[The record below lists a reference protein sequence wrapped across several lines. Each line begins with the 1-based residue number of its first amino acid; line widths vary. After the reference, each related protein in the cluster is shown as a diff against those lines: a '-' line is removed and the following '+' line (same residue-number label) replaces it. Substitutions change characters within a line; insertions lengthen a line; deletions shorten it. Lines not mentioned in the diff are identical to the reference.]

1 MYSYAEGLVVEGS
14 EGGVHIVGGLRVK
27 DRHMVLIIYLL
38 QHLFVMDFWLVLAG
52 KATSKLELS
61 RSSSSKRR
69 STLAASVPAEKPH
82 VKTATAQG
90 SSARRQARALVNGPE
105 DTATAK
111 GISTRQP
118 RAAASPP
125 AKPQPDASKPARTQT
140 AAQTDLAT
148 PAELQT
154 DSRTD
159 AAEPAGLRTD
169 SQTDNLQP
177 AGPQNE
183 AQTDTIK
190 PIGPQTEAQTDNLKP
205 AGPQTGAQTDTIKP
219 IGPQTEAQADIMKPA
234 GPQTGAQTDTI
245 KPTGPQ
251 TEAQADIMKPAGPH
265 IPARAQRD
273 TMEPVGPQT
282 EAQTD
287 ITEPAG
293 PHIKA
298 QAHRDMAEPP
308 AGPHTEAQTD
318 ITKPAGPHIE
328 AQAHRDMVEPPA
340 GPQTEAQTQPQTDR
354 LEPSV
359 SSSEILERNSGGDR
373 RLPTQPM
380 LVSADI
386 SLGDGLQAETPSVQ
400 HPLRDQQ
407 GAQTAAFPIPRQP
420 VNPGL
425 GPQAIAQSDAQVGVS
440 DSQIMRQ
447 HVPAMTDS
455 QLSSEPT
462 PPAAQLEPQSPDLS
476 SPQLASQS
484 SPLLVMAQH
493 ANQPSPQLLNPHL
506 ISQTSPQA
514 ASLIGIEPNPQMLG
528 HDQQN
533 SPQHVS
539 PSSSKR
545 VLKKNR
551 PKATAQPSA
560 TEQPAMQAQASAKPA
575 TSNRQEL
582 PAQKQELLIDGQEV
596 PVSGQE
602 MPFAEVPVGQAP
614 MAAQQALKGMT
625 RTRSGKDGPAMGVE
639 VMHSAQTLSQHSDPA
654 GPSSAQ
660 KASPAATANVDAN
673 HQASLENAV
682 GTEIQRPSTAVDEAA
697 ASTDAPAPAAPA
709 PVPGNA
715 PATVPIP
722 VSKLPN
728 TTQGKQLPAQVNLRA
743 TDLEPRNADHAVG
756 PVPSLF
762 PNPVPK
768 VAQSPQNTNRAVRP
782 VPSPVLEAIPR
793 VMLVPKVVPKPV
805 STPGADAA
813 SVPSAVPNAVPSTV
827 PSAVPSTVPRTIPS
841 AVPRGNPSA
850 VPRPARSTVPNPVLT
865 MAQAFDE
872 SPSRDALLKHFGA
885 MSNRLN
891 PVIQTLQM
899 KMSDPVA
906 KEGLQNIQDMLQGK
920 PALPSASAA
929 ASAGYYSSDDD
940 DDDDSS
946 DWDSYSDAESAPGPS
961 PAHIALHSCHPP
973 VPPQLHTHARTSASS
988 TQPHSAAQRGIG
1000 QTRTGP
1006 RTHPDQSPSLPKQ
1019 AWKSANQLHRH
1030 VSTSLAQPPPARHA
1044 VPGQKSAVP
1053 SRKVTAALPQQATA
1067 PLLKNVLQ
1075 SAAGVAEQAGSAPG
1089 PWLAAAAV
1097 SEQAA
1102 TVDPQQ
1108 ATAALP
1114 KQATA
1119 TVPEEAAHV
1128 LLLARL
1134 STRAMQRRNGNL
1146 ESSMLPQQPLP
1157 DEAMS
1162 ESRAVKGKMKRKEG
1176 ACLNSESLAPGT
1188 C

>member
-1 MYSYAEGLVVEGS
+1 M
-14 EGGVHIVGGLRVK
+14 
-27 DRHMVLIIYLL
+27 
-38 QHLFVMDFWLVLAG
+38 
-52 KATSKLELS
+52 
-61 RSSSSKRR
+61 
-69 STLAASVPAEKPH
+69 PAEKPH
-82 VKTATAQG
+82 VETATAQG
-90 SSARRQARALVNGPE
+90 SSARRQTRALVNSPD
-105 DTATAK
+105 DTAAAK
-111 GISTRQP
+111 GTSTRQS
-118 RAAASPP
+118 RAAANHP

-154 DSRTD
+154 DSWTD

-169 SQTDNLQP
+169 LQTDNLQ
-177 AGPQNE
+177 
-183 AQTDTIK
+183 
-190 PIGPQTEAQTDNLKP
+190 P

-245 KPTGPQ
+245 KPTGPH
-251 TEAQADIMKPAGPH
+251 TETQADIMKPAEPH
-265 IPARAQRD
+265 IPAKAQRD
-273 TMEPVGPQT
+273 TMEPAGPQT
-282 EAQTD
+282 ESQTD
-287 ITEPAG
+287 ITE
-293 PHIKA
+293 
-298 QAHRDMAEPP
+298 
-308 AGPHTEAQTD
+308 
-318 ITKPAGPHIE
+318 PAGPHIE
-328 AQAHRDMVEPPA
+328 AQAHRDLAEPPA
-340 GPQTEAQTQPQTDR
+340 GPQTEAQTQPKTDR
-354 LEPSV
+354 LEPSL
-359 SSSEILERNSGGDR
+359 SSSEVLERDSGNDR

-380 LVSADI
+380 PASADI
-386 SLGDGLQAETPSVQ
+386 SLGNGLQAETPSVQ

-407 GAQTAAFPIPRQP
+407 GAQTAAFPIPKQP

-455 QLSSEPT
+455 QLSSELS
-462 PPAAQLEPQSPDLS
+462 PPAAQLDPQSPDLS

-506 ISQTSPQA
+506 ISQTSHQA
-514 ASLIGIEPNPQMLG
+514 ASLTGVEPNPQMLG

-582 PAQKQELLIDGQEV
+582 PAQNQELLIDGQEV

-602 MPFAEVPVGQAP
+602 MPFAEVPVGEAP

-625 RTRSGKDGPAMGVE
+625 CTRSGKDSPAVGAE
-639 VMHSAQTLSQHSDPA
+639 VTHSAQTLSQHSDPA

-660 KASPAATANVDAN
+660 QASPAATANVDAN
-673 HQASLENAV
+673 HQASLENVV
-682 GTEIQRPSTAVDEAA
+682 GTEIQRPNTAADEAA
-697 ASTDAPAPAAPA
+697 ASADAPAPAAPA
-709 PVPGNA
+709 SVSGNV
-715 PATVPIP
+715 PATVSIP

-728 TTQGKQLPAQVNLRA
+728 TTHGKQLPAQVNLRA
-743 TDLEPRNADHAVG
+743 TDLEPRNAAHAVS

-768 VAQSPQNTNRAVRP
+768 VAQSPQNPNRAVRT

-813 SVPSAVPNAVPSTV
+813 SVPSAVPNAVPRTVPRTVPSAVRSAVPSTVPHTV
-827 PSAVPSTVPRTIPS
+827 PSAVPSPVPRGIPS

-850 VPRPARSTVPNPVLT
+850 VPRAARRTVPNPVLT
-865 MAQAFDE
+865 MAQALDE

-891 PVIQTLQM
+891 PVIQSLQL

-940 DDDDSS
+940 DDEDSS

-961 PAHIALHSCHPP
+961 PAHRALHSSHPH
-973 VPPQLHTHARTSASS
+973 VPLQSHTHARTSASS
-988 TQPHSAAQRGIG
+988 TQPHNAAQRGIG

-1019 AWKSANQLHRH
+1019 VWKSANQLHRH

-1044 VPGQKSAVP
+1044 VPGQKSAVL
-1053 SRKVTAALPQQATA
+1053 SRKVTAALPEQATA

-1102 TVDPQQ
+1102 TVGPQQ

-1119 TVPEEAAHV
+1119 TMPQEAAHV
-1128 LLLARL
+1128 LQLASL

-1176 ACLNSESLAPGT
+1176 ATLNSESLAPGM

>member
-1 MYSYAEGLVVEGS
+1 M
-14 EGGVHIVGGLRVK
+14 
-27 DRHMVLIIYLL
+27 
-38 QHLFVMDFWLVLAG
+38 
-52 KATSKLELS
+52 S
-61 RSSSSKRR
+61 RSSSSSKRR
-69 STLAASVPAEKPH
+69 STLAASVPAEKLH
-82 VKTATAQG
+82 AKSATAQG

-105 DTATAK
+105 DTAAAK
-111 GISTRQP
+111 GTSTRQS
-118 RAAASPP
+118 RAAANHP
-125 AKPQPDASKPARTQT
+125 AKPQPDASKPAGTRA

-159 AAEPAGLRTD
+159 AAESAGLQTD
-169 SQTDNLQP
+169 SQTDNVQP
-177 AGPQNE
+177 AGLQTE

-190 PIGPQTEAQTDNLKP
+190 PIGLQTEAQTDDKKP
-205 AGPQTGAQTDTIKP
+205 AGLQTGAQTN
-219 IGPQTEAQADIMKPA
+219 
-234 GPQTGAQTDTI
+234 TI

-265 IPARAQRD
+265 FPAKAQRD
-273 TMEPVGPQT
+273 MM
-282 EAQTD
+282 
-287 ITEPAG
+287 EPAG
-293 PHIKA
+293 PHI
-298 QAHRDMAEPP
+298 
-308 AGPHTEAQTD
+308 EAQTD

-328 AQAHRDMVEPPA
+328 AQAHRDMAEPPA

-354 LEPSV
+354 LEPSL
-359 SSSEILERNSGGDR
+359 SSSEVLERDSGNDR

-380 LVSADI
+380 LASADI
-386 SLGDGLQAETPSVQ
+386 SLGDGLQAETPPVQ
-400 HPLRDQQ
+400 YPLRDQQ
-407 GAQTAAFPIPRQP
+407 GAQTAAVPIPKEP

-425 GPQAIAQSDAQVGVS
+425 SPQAVAQSDTQVGVS
-440 DSQIMRQ
+440 GSQIMRQ
-447 HVPAMTDS
+447 HVPAMTGP
-455 QLSSEPT
+455 QLSSELSPQ
-462 PPAAQLEPQSPDLS
+462 AAQLDPQSPDLS
-476 SPQLASQS
+476 SLQLASQS

-493 ANQPSPQLLNPHL
+493 ANQPSPQLLNLHL
-506 ISQTSPQA
+506 ISQSSPQA
-514 ASLIGIEPNPQMLG
+514 ASLIGVELNPQMLG

-560 TEQPAMQAQASAKPA
+560 TEQPPMQAQASAKPA
-575 TSNRQEL
+575 TSDRQEL
-582 PAQKQELLIDGQEV
+582 PTQRQELLIDGQDV
-596 PVSGQE
+596 QVSGQE
-602 MPFAEVPVGQAP
+602 MPFAELPVGQAP
-614 MAAQQALKGMT
+614 IAAQQALKGMT
-625 RTRSGKDGPAMGVE
+625 RTRSGKDGPAVGSE
-639 VMHSAQTLSQHSDPA
+639 VTHSAQTLSQHSDPA

-673 HQASLENAV
+673 HQASVENAV
-682 GTEIQRPSTAVDEAA
+682 GTETQRPNTAAVKAA
-697 ASTDAPAPAAPA
+697 ASADAPAPAAPA
-709 PVPGNA
+709 PVPGNG

-722 VSKLPN
+722 VSKLPY
-728 TTQGKQLPAQVNLRA
+728 TTQGKQLPAQVNLPA
-743 TDLEPRNADHAVG
+743 TDLEPRNAEHAVG

-768 VAQSPQNTNRAVRP
+768 VAQSPQNPKRAVCP

-805 STPGADAA
+805 STSGADAA

-827 PSAVPSTVPRTIPS
+827 PRRVPSAVPSAVPRTVPNAVPS
-841 AVPRGNPSA
+841 AVPRGIPSA
-850 VPRPARSTVPNPVLT
+850 IPRAARSTVPNPVPT

-891 PVIQTLQM
+891 PVIQSIQL

-940 DDDDSS
+940 DDEDSS

-973 VPPQLHTHARTSASS
+973 VPPQSHTHARTSASS

-1019 AWKSANQLHRH
+1019 AWKSANQLHHH

-1053 SRKVTAALPQQATA
+1053 SCKVTAALPKQATA
-1067 PLLKNVLQ
+1067 PLLNNVLQ

-1089 PWLAAAAV
+1089 PSLAAAAV

-1102 TVDPQQ
+1102 TADHQQ

-1146 ESSMLPQQPLP
+1146 ESSMLPQQSLP
-1157 DEAMS
+1157 DEAMP